1 LRAFKGKGC
10 NECNNTGMAG
20 RNGIYEVM
28 PITPAIEQM
37 ILARA
42 SDTEIRNQAIKEG
55 MLTLRMAAVDKMKNG
70 ITTVDEVFAI
80 TS

>member
-1 LRAFKGKGC
+1 
-10 NECNNTGMAG
+10 
-20 RNGIYEVM
+20 
-28 PITPAIEQM
+28 M